1 MQIKWFAHASVLFQG
16 GGVRIITDPYTP
28 EVLGFLPITEP
39 ADIVV
44 RSSAD
49 DDGHNH
55 AEMIAAMPNGSA
67 PVVVTATEL
76 EPEGE
81 TVRGI
86 HFTPIHAKESLIY
99 KERPRDNA
107 MYLFTLDGIRIAH
120 LGDIGNRITD
130 DQLALL
136 SGVDVMVAP
145 AGGPPTIDLADLA
158 DAVRTVKPKIMI
170 PVHYDLPNTIVK
182 MLPVTEFA
190 KQFPADRVIYESSS
204 EIEITRENLP
214 HDTRIV
220 VLQASTLRPSGA
232 A

>member
-1 MQIKWFAHASVLFQG
+1 MRVKWYAHASVLFQG
-16 GGVRIITDPYTP
+16 SGVRIITDPYTP

-39 ADIVV
+39 ADVVV

-55 AEMIAAMPNGSA
+55 AEMITGS

-86 HFTPIHAKESLIY
+86 HFTPIHAQESLIY

-107 MYLFTLDGIRIAH
+107 MYLFTLDGIRVAH

-130 DQLALL
+130 DQLTLL
-136 SGVDVMVAP
+136 SGIEVMVAP
-145 AGGPPTIDLADLA
+145 AGGPPTIDLTDLA
-158 DAVRTVKPKIMI
+158 DAIRTVKPKIMI

-182 MLPVTEFA
+182 MLPVSEFA
-190 KQFPADRVIYESSS
+190 KQFPANSVIYESSP
-204 EIEITRENLP
+204 EIEITRANLP

-220 VLQASTLRPSGA
+220 VLKASTLRPSRDA
-232 A
+232 

>member
-1 MQIKWFAHASVLFQG
+1 MKVKWYAHASVLFEG
-16 GGVRIITDPYTP
+16 DGLRIITDPYTP
-28 EVLGFLPITEP
+28 DVLGFEPITEP

-55 AEMIAAMPNGSA
+55 AEMITGA

-86 HFTPIHAKESLIY
+86 HFTPIHAQESLIY
-99 KERPRDNA
+99 KEKPRDNA
-107 MYLFTLDGIRIAH
+107 MYLFTLDGVRVAH

-136 SGVDVMVAP
+136 KDIDVLVAP
-145 AGGPPTIDLADLA
+145 AGGPPTIDLRDLA
-158 DAVRTVKPKIMI
+158 EAINTVKPRIMI
-170 PVHYDLPNTIVK
+170 PVHFDLANTKVK
-182 MLPVTEFA
+182 MLPVTELTA
-190 KQFPADRVIYESSS
+190 LFPPESVDFESTS

-214 HDTRIV
+214 KETRII
-220 VLQASTLRPSGA
+220 VLQASTLRQKV
-232 A
+232 

>member
-1 MQIKWFAHASVLFQG
+1 MKVKWFAHASVLLEG
-16 GGVRIITDPYTP
+16 DGVRIITDPYTP

-55 AEMIAAMPNGSA
+55 AEMIAGS

-76 EPEGE
+76 EPEGA

-86 HFTPIHAKESLIY
+86 HFVPIHAQESLIY

-136 SGVDVMVAP
+136 SGVDVLFAP
-145 AGGPPTIDLADLA
+145 AGGPPTIDLTDLA
-158 DAVRTVKPKIMI
+158 DAVRTVKPRIMI
-170 PVHYDLPNTIVK
+170 PVHFGLPNTKVK

-190 KQFPADRVIYESSS
+190 KQFPPDRVVYEPSP

-214 HDTRIV
+214 DETRIV
-220 VLQASTLRPSGA
+220 VLQASTLRASSVN
-232 A
+232 